1 MGYGCRLKES
11 EVVGAERG
19 DRDPSAQRRKD
30 KSRAKDEE
38 KQEKRRLK
46 EEERQRRE
54 REKEKERERK
64 RNLKSKDGKKEKA
77 VPTLEDVILAEGR
90 PIPLFLEKCI
100 KFIEE
105 EGLDSEG
112 IYRVPGNRAHVDIL
126 FQKVEEDPNYDIREL
141 DIAVNAVATALKDFF
156 KRYPSI
162 LTQDQMDE
170 MEEISSKTLE
180 FESKSGNDF
189 LVSIPVT
196 PDRSCRLLALRD
208 LLTKKLS
215 PTSFNVLKFIFQHFV
230 K

>member
-1 MGYGCRLKES
+1 MKWKLNKALILNIVTGTMQIGYGVRSKES
-11 EVVGAERG
+11 EAVGPERG

-64 RNLKSKDGKKEKA
+64 RNLKSKDAKKEKA

-90 PIPLFLEKCI
+90 PIPLFLEKCV

-126 FQKVEEDPNYDIREL
+126 FQKIEEGG
-141 DIAVNAVATALKDFF
+141 
-156 KRYPSI
+156 S
-162 LTQDQMDE
+162 
-170 MEEISSKTLE
+170 
-180 FESKSGNDF
+180 
-189 LVSIPVT
+189 
-196 PDRSCRLLALRD
+196 
-208 LLTKKLS
+208 
-215 PTSFNVLKFIFQHFV
+215 
-230 K
+230 

>member
-1 MGYGCRLKES
+1 MPQTGFLSRQRGS
-11 EVVGAERG
+11 EGGNAELERA
-19 DRDPSAQRRKD
+19 DRDPSTQRRKD
-30 KSRAKDEE
+30 KAKAKDDE

-64 RNLKSKDGKKEKA
+64 RNLKSKDGAKKEKA
-77 VPTLEDVILAEGR
+77 APTLEDVVQAEGR
-90 PIPLFLEKCI
+90 PIPLFLEKCV

-126 FQKVEEDPNYDIREL
+126 FQKLEEGKFKHFSPFDTGSLNKSCSFPTDPNYNIHDL

-156 KRYPSI
+156 KRFPSI

-170 MEEISSKTLE
+170 LEEISSK
-180 FESKSGNDF
+180 
-189 LVSIPVT
+189 
-196 PDRSCRLLALRD
+196 A
-208 LLTKKLS
+208 
-215 PTSFNVLKFIFQHFV
+215 
-230 K
+230 